1 MRAAERLGRS
11 ARNPLL
17 TLQRSAIALFAA
29 AMVMPAASGA
39 LGTGRPLTIDD
50 LLKLSDVGRAIVR
63 PGTDSFVLEH
73 SPPYDTLTDYGAGST
88 GTWQGSDYEILT
100 VGPDAVAPKLLFKPA
115 EGTTYRLGSF
125 SQDGRFLTMLAMR
138 DGRVKLAAYD
148 FQVHRLREFA
158 LAPRFPPT
166 QADPDWTWLD
176 THRLAVAAHPPGE
189 GPWPLT
195 FRRAIGNRLSDGW
208 LKSWKGKEPSVD
220 QYDSSSSDVVR
231 LLPGRLV
238 IVDLASGKIERL
250 ADGQFSGLHASPN
263 GRWLAAV
270 RQSLLPQAT
279 LEHPHLDWTDAQST
293 LTLFDLTGRRSPRT
307 LAANLDVLS
316 TSIEWNLSSEAFAF
330 FASKSRDA
338 LRDGRFWVVSPTD
351 CSIKAVSHDGL
362 SLASQRARGG
372 PQWPERAAWIGDSLT
387 VFARSTPNL
396 PGTFEFEDI
405 KSNDIV
411 DPRVGVAGKPTHWF
425 LLSPNSAAHDLTPEM
440 QSVSPYPIATEK
452 SSLVVLAD
460 GHAWRL
466 RLLAPP
472 TLLFPEFTPRLS
484 PLSHRDFFAL
494 ARSNGAGGIV
504 SISGNR
510 GTLAQIT
517 ADEKSPVIRILD
529 TPQESDV
536 LALSASGAALLKIG
550 AGKSAR
556 LALMKSGAAPIALGE
571 LNPVLD
577 DITETRWVDFEYAN
591 SAGSP
596 RERLSGCLLLPPDY
610 HAGAKYPLIVEVY
623 PDRPGGCGSTDARR
637 RYAMAAHPTS
647 YSEHLLAARGFV
659 VFRPDTGAGISRTE
673 NGPQAQLST
682 IVDRGLDAV
691 LDAGYA
697 DRTRIGLLGFSQ
709 GGFASLWIATQSRR
723 YGAVVSLNGWS
734 DLFTSFFDMN
744 WTQELAPLEMP
755 DRGDLGRYLSAA
767 GSDFNMG
774 GTPWQFPQRYIENS
788 PLWRSDSVTAP
799 VLLIHS
805 DMDTFGDE
813 SYKEFFSSLY
823 IQKKDARL
831 LIYRGEGHSPSSP
844 ANIRHM
850 WNNIFSWYDRYLRIE
865 RDAHGKIILP
875 D

>member
-1 MRAAERLGRS
+1 MRSAERVDRP
-11 ARNPLL
+11 ARKPLL
-17 TLQRSAIALFAA
+17 TLRRSAVALFAA

-39 LGTGRPLTIDD
+39 VGAGRPLTVDD
-50 LLKLSDVGRAIVR
+50 LLKLSDVGRALAR
-63 PGTDSFVLEH
+63 PGSDSFVMEL

-88 GTWQGSDYEILT
+88 GTWQGSDFEILT
-100 VGPDAVAPKLLFKPA
+100 VGPGSAAPQPLFKPA
-115 EGTTYRLGSF
+115 EGTAYRLGSF

-138 DGRVKLAAYD
+138 DGNVKLAAYD

-158 LAPRFPPT
+158 LAPRFPPI
-166 QADPDWTWLD
+166 QLDPDWTWLD
-176 THRLAVAAHPPGE
+176 THRLAVAAHRPGE

-195 FRRAIGNRLSDGW
+195 FRRAIGKRLSDGW
-208 LKSWKGKEPSVD
+208 LKSWKGKKPSVD
-220 QYDSSSSDVVR
+220 QYDSSSSDVDR
-231 LLPGRLV
+231 PLTGRLV
-238 IVDLASGKIERL
+238 IVDLESGNVERL

-279 LEHPHLDWTDAQST
+279 LQHPHLDWIDAQST
-293 LTLFDLTGRRSPRT
+293 LTVFSLNGPSRAREI
-307 LAANLDVLS
+307 AADLDVLP
-316 TSIEWNLSSEAFAF
+316 TSIEWRPSSEAFAF
-330 FASKSRDA
+330 FAPKNGRA
-338 LRDGRFWVVSPTD
+338 LRDGSFWMANPTD
-351 CSIKAVSHDGL
+351 SSVESVSHDGL
-362 SLASQRARGG
+362 RLASQRARGG
-372 PQWPERAAWIGDSLT
+372 PQWPERAVWIGDSLA
-387 VFARSTPNL
+387 VFARPTPNL

-405 KSNDIV
+405 KTNDIV
-411 DPRVGVAGKPTHWF
+411 DPRVAIAAKPAHWF
-425 LLSPNSAAHDLTPEM
+425 LLSPNSVPRDLTPEM
-440 QSVSPYPIATEK
+440 QSVSPYPVATEK
-452 SSLVVLAD
+452 SSLVVLGD

-466 RLLAPP
+466 RLSGPP
-472 TLLFPEFTPRLS
+472 RLLFPEFTPRLS

-494 ARSNGAGGIV
+494 ARSNGAGGIA
-504 SISGNR
+504 SISGNQ

-550 AGKSAR
+550 AGKGAR

-571 LNPVLD
+571 LNPALD
-577 DITETRWVDFEYAN
+577 EITETRWVDFAYAN
-591 SAGSP
+591 SAGSQ

-610 HAGAKYPLIVEVY
+610 HAGSKHPLIVEVY
-623 PDRPGGCGSTDARR
+623 PDRPGGCGSTHARR
-637 RYAMAAHPTS
+637 RYVMAAYTTS

-659 VFRPDTGAGISRTE
+659 VFRPDTGGGISRTE

-682 IVDRGLDAV
+682 IVDRGVDAV

-697 DRTRIGLLGFSQ
+697 DRTRVGLLGFSQ
-709 GGFASLWIATQSRR
+709 GGFASLWIATQSHR

-813 SYKEFFSSLY
+813 SYKEFFTSLY

-865 RDAHGKIILP
+865 RDAHGKIILA